1 MKRQRVNKG
10 TIGLVF
16 RKGDYKRIIT
26 EGLHWLGFNEE
37 VKVYNLAKPFTP
49 EVELNMLL
57 KDADLAERLNV
68 VEVKDH
74 EIALQFIEGNFK
86 NVLTPGRYAFW
97 KGMTNYTFTKVD
109 LGKIDISEDI
119 PMQLL
124 HKPEVLQYVRVY
136 VVESYEKGVLMINGK
151 AEKVLEKGVY
161 YFWKNPMQISVIKT
175 DLRQLQL
182 EISGQEI
189 LTKDKAALR
198 VNFFVRYKTV
208 DIDKALFENKE
219 FDKQLYVM
227 VQLAIREFIG
237 TNTLDELL
245 ERKASVSESILMAI
259 TPKAAEIGV
268 EILDCGIRDI
278 ILPGEVKDIMN
289 QVLVAEKKAQANII
303 TRREETASTRSLLNT
318 AKLMEENTMLFKL
331 KEMEYLERIT
341 EKVNNIS
348 LSGGGLVL
356 DQLKGLFVSPK

>member
-1 MKRQRVNKG
+1 MKRLRINKG

-16 RKGDYKRIIT
+16 RKGDYKRILT
-26 EGLHWLGFNEE
+26 EGGHWLGFNEK
-37 VKVYNLAKPFTP
+37 VTVYNLAKPFNP
-49 EVELNMLL
+49 EVELNLL
-57 KDADLAERLNV
+57 LEDAELASRLNV

-74 EIALQFIEGNFK
+74 EIAVQFIEGNFK

-97 KGMTNYTFTKVD
+97 KGVANYSFTKVD
-109 LGKIDISEDI
+109 LSKIEITEDI
-119 PMQLL
+119 PVQLL
-124 HKPEVLQYVRVY
+124 HKPEILQYVRVY
-136 VVESYEKGVLMINGK
+136 VVESYEKGVLMVNGK
-151 AEKVLEKGVY
+151 AERVLEKGNY
-161 YFWKNPMQISVIKT
+161 YFWKNPIPITVVKT

-208 DIDKALFENKE
+208 DIDKALFENKD

-227 VQLAIREFIG
+227 VQLAIREFVG
-237 TNTLDELL
+237 MNTLDELL
-245 ERKASVSESILMAI
+245 ERKMSISDSILGAI
-259 TPKAAEIGV
+259 TSKAKDIGV

-289 QVLVAEKKAQANII
+289 QVLIAEKKAQANII

-356 DQLKGLFVSPK
+356 DQLKGLFVSQK

>member
-1 MKRQRVNKG
+1 MKRIRINKG

-16 RKGDYKRIIT
+16 RKGDYKRILT
-26 EGLHWLGFNEE
+26 EGIHWLGINEK
-37 VKVYNLAKPFTP
+37 VTVYNLAKPFTP
-49 EVELNMLL
+49 EVELNLL
-57 KDADLAERLNV
+57 LEDTELANRLNV

-97 KGMTNYTFTKVD
+97 KGVTNYSFIKAD
-109 LGKIDISEDI
+109 LSKIEISENI

-151 AEKVLEKGVY
+151 AEKGVY
-161 YFWKNPMQISVIKT
+161 YFWKNPIQIAVVKT

-318 AKLMEENTMLFKL
+318 ARIMEENTMLFKL

-356 DQLKGLFVSPK
+356 DQLKGLFVSQK